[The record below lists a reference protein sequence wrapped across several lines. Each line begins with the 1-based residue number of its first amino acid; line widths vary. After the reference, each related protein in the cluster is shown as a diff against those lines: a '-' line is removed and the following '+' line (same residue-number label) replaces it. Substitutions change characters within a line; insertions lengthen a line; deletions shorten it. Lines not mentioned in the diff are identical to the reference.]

1 MNVSISFGARSR
13 KSGLFLSPY
22 SLINI
27 ESPISLALT
36 NRLGKKIILLFFL
49 QHSEKKTSLPSRPV
63 FFLQV
68 YTDSPNVQKHPIYRL
83 SVELIDTL
91 SICTSFSWKV
101 CITGYGGKIRLAASN
116 CLFIIFHA
124 RRKSREK
131 PPFLHILKVGNDPGQ
146 LLKHAFK
153 SLPGVQIH
161 IVSTHQQIIR
171 ADIEINCKRNQQIQ
185 RRTS

>member
-1 MNVSISFGARSR
+1 MNVSISFDARSR

-36 NRLGKKIILLFFL
+36 NRLGKKITLLFFL

-91 SICTSFSWKV
+91 SICTYFSWKV
-101 CITGYGGKIRLAASN
+101 CITGCGGKSRLAASN
-116 CLFIIFHA
+116 RFFIIFHA
-124 RRKSREK
+124 RNIIKRKAA
-131 PPFLHILKVGNDPGQ
+131 FLHILEVGNDTGQ

-153 SLPGVQIH
+153 SLPGVKIH
-161 IVSTHQQIIR
+161 VLYHFL
-171 ADIEINCKRNQQIQ
+171 CKDLSYGRL
-185 RRTS
+185 